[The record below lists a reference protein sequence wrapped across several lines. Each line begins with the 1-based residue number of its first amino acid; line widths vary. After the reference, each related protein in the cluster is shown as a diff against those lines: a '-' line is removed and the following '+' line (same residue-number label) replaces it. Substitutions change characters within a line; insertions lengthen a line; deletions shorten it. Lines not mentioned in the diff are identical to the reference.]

1 VNRNVSLKHNNFTAF
16 LAKSYFNLKIRRL
29 EKIIFTATTGRSGTL
44 TLTNVFSSIADCKA
58 LHEPYPRMSGAVL
71 TAASFGNMEY
81 VDRVYRQIKAVHI
94 RRAAAGYKYYVETSH
109 LFIKTFALQ
118 ALSDFGI
125 KLNVIHLVRPPLQ
138 VAMSIYRLQDQP
150 GTQRGNQMWLDY
162 RAPSNLIGIADILE
176 ADAEF
181 SHPFYKALWYWFEVE
196 ARIAAYKER
205 FPSVPFV
212 RFETDWVNDKKRVFG
227 LLNDLSMDF
236 DESAVGATVGA
247 RANAREHH
255 KKMGPLDEEKAAS
268 MLKRFKTLL
277 NEKGF
282 ARPSI

>member
-1 VNRNVSLKHNNFTAF
+1 
-16 LAKSYFNLKIRRL
+16 
-29 EKIIFTATTGRSGTL
+29 
-44 TLTNVFSSIADCKA
+44 
-58 LHEPYPRMSGAVL
+58 MSGAVL
-71 TAASFGNMEY
+71 TAASYGNMEY
-81 VDRVYRQIKAVHI
+81 VDRVYRQIKAVKI
-94 RRAAAGYKYYVETSH
+94 RRAAAGYRYYVEVSH

-118 ALSDFGI
+118 ALRDFGI

-150 GTQRGNQMWLDY
+150 GTERGNLWWLDY

-212 RFETDWVNDKKRVFG
+212 RFETDWFNDKQRVFG
-227 LLNDLSMDF
+227 LLNDLSIDF
-236 DESAVGATVGA
+236 DESAVGATVGT
-247 RANAREHH
+247 RANVREHQ
-255 KKMGPLDEEKAAS
+255 KKIGPLDEEEAAS
-268 MLKRFKTLL
+268 RLERFKTLL

-282 ARPSI
+282 PLPSV